1 MNHHATRPSITGQ
14 SHAGRIEALRS
25 YIEEPLLVSTAGNV
39 RYLTGFS
46 SSNAALL
53 VEPDRLRLFSD
64 FRYSDA
70 ARALEGVEYLE
81 TNRNLYA
88 GLSELLSGRIGFEA
102 NDLTYAQYEALS
114 AGELELVPRRGL
126 VEALRAVKEDG
137 ELDAIRAA
145 AAVTSEAFA
154 RFAEERFT
162 GRTERD
168 LAWRLDE
175 LFHELGAAGP
185 AFETIVA
192 GGANGAR
199 PHSRPSERVL
209 ERGETVVI
217 DAGASADG
225 YCADCTRTFATGPLP
240 DRLGEAYEVCRE
252 AQEAGLGG
260 VRPGTSGIDA
270 DAAARTVIESAGF
283 GEEFGHGLG
292 HGVGLDVHEAP
303 RLSRESKDILAAG
316 NVVTVEPGIYLQGLG
331 GIRIEDLV
339 VVSDD
344 GPEILTTFTKDLVT
358 VD

>member
-1 MNHHATRPSITGQ
+1 VNARVE
-14 SHAGRIEALRS
+14 RLRES
-25 YIEEPLLVSTAGNV
+25 LQEPLLVSAAANV

-70 ARALEGVEYLE
+70 GRAVDGVEYVE

-88 GLSELLSGRIGFEA
+88 GLAELLSGTIGFEA
-102 NDLTYAQYEALS
+102 NDVTYAQYEALA
-114 AGELELVPRRGL
+114 AGEVELVPRRGL
-126 VEALRAVKEDG
+126 VEALRAVKDES
-137 ELDAIRAA
+137 ELKAIREAA
-145 AAVTSEAFA
+145 AITGAAFE
-154 RFAEERFT
+154 RFADERFT
-162 GRTERD
+162 GRTERA
-168 LAWRLDE
+168 LAWRLDD

-199 PHSRPSERVL
+199 PHSRPSDRVF
-209 ERGETVVI
+209 EPGETIVI
-217 DAGASADG
+217 DAGARVDG
-225 YCADCTRTFATGPLP
+225 YCADCTRTFATGQLP
-240 DRLGEAYEVCRE
+240 ERLQEAYATCLEG
-252 AQEAGLGG
+252 QEAGLKS
-260 VRPGTSGIDA
+260 VRAGTSGVEA
-270 DAAARTVIESAGF
+270 DAAARSVIESAGY

-303 RLSRESKDILAAG
+303 RLSRESEDTLAAG
-316 NVVTVEPGIYLQGLG
+316 NVVTVEPGIYLSGLG

-339 VVSDD
+339 VVTDD
-344 GPEILTTFTKDLVT
+344 GPEVLTTVTKDLVT

>member
-1 MNHHATRPSITGQ
+1 MNARVE
-14 SHAGRIEALRS
+14 RLRAS
-25 YIEEPLLVSTAGNV
+25 LEEPLLVSNGANV

-53 VEPDRLRLFSD
+53 VEPDRLRLLSD

-70 ARALEGVEYLE
+70 GRALEGVEYVE
-81 TNRNLYA
+81 TNRNLFA
-88 GLSELLSGRIGFEA
+88 GLAEQLSGRIGFEA
-102 NDLTYAQYEALS
+102 NDVTFAQYEALGG
-114 AGELELVPRRGL
+114 AGRLELVPRRGL
-126 VEALRAVKEDG
+126 VETLRAVKEER

-145 AAVTSEAFA
+145 AAITSEAFE

-162 GRTERD
+162 GRTERE

-175 LFHELGAAGP
+175 LFHELGASGP

-199 PHSRPSERVL
+199 PHSRPTDRVL
-209 ERGETVVI
+209 EAGETVVV
-217 DAGASADG
+217 DAGARAEG
-225 YCADCTRTFATGPLP
+225 YCSDCTRTFATGPLP
-240 DRLGEAYEVCRE
+240 ERLQEAYAACRE
-252 AQEAGLGG
+252 GQEAGLKSVAAGTGG
-260 VRPGTSGIDA
+260 VDA
-270 DAAARTVIESAGF
+270 DAAARAVIDSAGF

-303 RLSRESKDILAAG
+303 RLSRESEDTLGAG
-316 NVVTVEPGIYLQGLG
+316 NVVTVEPGIYLSGLG

-339 VVSDD
+339 TVTGD
-344 GPEILTTFTKDLVT
+344 GPEVLTAFTKDLVT